1 MSRRGTVLVTG
12 ASGFVGRGVVPY
24 LADQGWQVRAAARHV
39 AAVPAGPGI
48 EVVTSPE
55 LSSPDIDWTPLVD
68 GVTHVAHLAGL
79 AHMMA
84 EVPESTFTAIN
95 ATATARLAVA
105 SRIAGV
111 KRMVLVSSIRAAI
124 GAVAT
129 RVIKESDEPAP
140 DDAYGRSKLAAEIE
154 MRKVLEGGTT
164 EGVVLRPVLVYGPNV
179 RGNMA
184 AMNKLARLPVP
195 LPLGG
200 LRNRRSVVS
209 LGNLSS
215 AIQHALTS
223 PNVAGGT
230 YLVSDGPPVSVA
242 QMIEWL
248 RQGLGRGPGLVS
260 IPLGGLRMVLRASG
274 RSGMWDRIAGD
285 LVADISALKATGWL
299 PPETTAQALAAAIR
313 SDS

>member
-1 MSRRGTVLVTG
+1 
-12 ASGFVGRGVVPY
+12 
-24 LADQGWQVRAAARHV
+24 
-39 AAVPAGPGI
+39 
-48 EVVTSPE
+48 
-55 LSSPDIDWTPLVD
+55 
-68 GVTHVAHLAGL
+68 
-79 AHMMA
+79 MMA